1 MEFLKKYIDVLA
13 YLFFG
18 GCTTLINVAAYWVMT
33 CIFQYSNI
41 PSTIVAWIVAVF
53 FAYLTNRR
61 WVFHSEATGR
71 TAILKETAMFYICRI
86 ATGFVDLGSMWFFV
100 DVLKLNGV
108 VMKFMTNILVIVLN
122 FIASKMI
129 IFKRNKVRKSGSC

>member
-1 MEFLKKYIDVLA
+1 MEILKKYLNVLA

-18 GCTTLINVAAYWVMT
+18 VCTTAINVAAYWVMT
-33 CIFQYSNI
+33 CIFKYPNI
-41 PSTIVAWIVAVF
+41 PSTIVAWVVAVF

-61 WVFHSEATGR
+61 WVFHSEATGA
-71 TAILKETAMFYICRI
+71 TAILKETVMFYICRI

-100 DVLKLNGV
+100 DILKLNGV

-129 IFKRNKVRKSGSC
+129 IFKCKK